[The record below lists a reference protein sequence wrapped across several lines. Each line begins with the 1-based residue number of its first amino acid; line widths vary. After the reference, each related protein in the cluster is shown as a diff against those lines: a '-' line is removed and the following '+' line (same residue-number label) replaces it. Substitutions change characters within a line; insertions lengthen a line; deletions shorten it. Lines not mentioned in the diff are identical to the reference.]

1 MHSLVKLFWTGC
13 ILIALLSCGSR
24 QKTVESS
31 SNRTVTRSV
40 VETFRDTILKV
51 PRQQTELG
59 INVRQLCADY
69 EGAKKSKPKTTS
81 KTPTPDY
88 SANNGDAFVK
98 ANILGDFLRI
108 NAGCDSLAIAA
119 KIKETLIKETDET
132 DTSNSQ
138 NIKRGVSTFRLI
150 YTSAGAL
157 AIGLIAGIILTK
169 FKII

>member
-1 MHSLVKLFWTGC
+1 M
-13 ILIALLSCGSR
+13 
-24 QKTVESS
+24 
-31 SNRTVTRSV
+31 
-40 VETFRDTILKV
+40 V
-51 PRQQTELG
+51 PGQQTELS

-69 EGAKKSKPKTTS
+69 EVAKKSTPKTSS
-81 KTPTPDY
+81 KTPPTPDY
-88 SANNGDAFVK
+88 KANNGDAFVK
-98 ANILGDFLRI
+98 GNLLGDFLRI

-119 KIKETLIKETDET
+119 KIKETLIKETVES